1 MTEKQAT
8 LFVCRLF
15 IDVSDCDSDMFSVL
29 VFHLLTVTM
38 LLPVFAIENTLRYI
52 QELHKGTKA
61 S

>member
-15 IDVSDCDSDMFSVL
+15 IDDVSDCDSDMFSVL

-38 LLPVFAIENTLRYI
+38 LLPVFARIVLNLN
-52 QELHKGTKA
+52 KA
-61 S
+61 